1 MTFNNLSTPPDLTSK
16 EFANNKYQY
25 FEWMRREAPVAH
37 CKYVTGKAFVVS
49 RYEDCVALLKDPRVV
64 RDNRKIDTSSPLL
77 PSFIPLPKS
86 TELILH
92 SMIGSDEPD
101 HKRLR
106 SLVHQAFTRK
116 SMSELSDSPMGRLR
130 QRIDTLTNTL
140 LDEAEA
146 KSKAEGSV
154 DLKEAYALPI
164 PVTVIQ
170 EMVGVSDADMPRFYE
185 GIEAIITGFSG
196 VRIILTMLW
205 DVPRLSSFLRE
216 LINRKRENPG
226 KDMLTGLIQ
235 AEEEGQKLTED
246 EIVSMVFLIIAAGY
260 QTTVHLITNGVIALL
275 QHPDQLAKL
284 RANPDLIES
293 AVEEILR
300 FTSPVYITELAY
312 AGEDMQLHGVSIPKG
327 KVVTACIGSANH
339 DPEMFE
345 NPEVFDIERSP
356 NKHLGFGSGIHA
368 CLGAPLARMEAKIA
382 LTNLLKRN
390 PNLQLAVGSSEL
402 ELETTPGLHSYK
414 HLPVVLG

>member
-1 MTFNNLSTPPDLTSK
+1 MTTTQSFTSLQTPPDLGSK
-16 EFANNKYQY
+16 AFANNKYEY
-25 FEWMRREAPVAH
+25 YKWMRAEAPVAH
-37 CKYVTGKAFVVS
+37 CKYIASKAYVVS

-64 RDNRKIDTSSPLL
+64 RDNRKIDISSPFL

-86 TELILH
+86 TDLILH

-116 SMSELSDSPMGRLR
+116 SMSELSG
-130 QRIDTLTNTL
+130 RIDLLTNNL
-140 LDEAEA
+140 LDKTEA

-154 DLKEAYALPI
+154 DLKDVYALPI

-170 EMVGVSDADMPRFYE
+170 EMVGVSDEDMPRFYR
-185 GIEAIITGFSG
+185 GVEAVIKGFSG

-205 DVPRLSSFLRE
+205 DVPHLADFVRE
-216 LINRKRENPG
+216 LIERKRENPG
-226 KDMLTGLIQ
+226 NDMLTGLIQ
-235 AEEEGQKLTED
+235 AEEEGQKLSED
-246 EIVSMVFLIIAAGY
+246 EIVSMVFLIITAGY
-260 QTTVHLITNGVIALL
+260 QTTVHLITNGVLTLL
-275 QHPDQLAKL
+275 RHPDQLAKL

-293 AVEEILR
+293 AIEEILR
-300 FTSPVYITELAY
+300 FDSPVYTTEPAY
-312 AGEDMQLHGVSIPKG
+312 ASEDMVLQGVNISRG
-327 KVVTACIGSANH
+327 SVVTACIGAANR
-339 DPEMFE
+339 DPDVFE

-382 LTNLLKRN
+382 LANLIKRN
-390 PNLQLAVGSSEL
+390 PNLRLAIAPSEL
-402 ELETTPGLHSYK
+402 ECETTPGIHSYK
-414 HLPVVLG
+414 RLPVVLG

>member
-1 MTFNNLSTPPDLTSK
+1 MTTTQTFTNLQTPPDLTSQ
-16 EFANNKYQY
+16 EFNNNKHEYY
-25 FEWMRREAPVAH
+25 KWLRTEAPVAH
-37 CKYVTGKAFVVS
+37 CDHVTGKAYVVS
-49 RYEDCVALLKDPRVV
+49 RYEDCVALLNDSRVV

-86 TELILH
+86 SELLLH

-116 SMSELSDSPMGRLR
+116 SMSELSD
-130 QRIDTLTNTL
+130 RIDKLTNNL
-140 LDEAEA
+140 LNKAEA
-146 KSKAEGSV
+146 KSKADGSV
-154 DLKEAYALPI
+154 DLKKAYSLPI

-170 EMVGVSDADMPRFYE
+170 EMVGVPEEDMSRFHD
-185 GIEAIITGFSG
+185 GLNAIITGFSG
-196 VRIILTMLW
+196 VRIVLTMLW
-205 DVPRLSSFLRE
+205 DLPRLSGFIRE
-216 LINRKRENPG
+216 LIERKKKNPG
-226 KDMLTGLIQ
+226 NDMLTGLIQ
-235 AEEEGQKLTED
+235 AEEEGQKLSED

-260 QTTVHLITNGVIALL
+260 QTTVHLITNSVATLL

-300 FTSPVYITELAY
+300 FTSPVYVTELAY
-312 AGEDMQLHGVSIPKG
+312 AGEDMVLHDVNIPKG
-327 KVVTACIGSANH
+327 SVVTACVGAANQ
-339 DPEMFE
+339 DPAVFE

-356 NKHLGFGSGIHA
+356 NKHLGFGSGIHS

-390 PNLQLAVGSSEL
+390 PNLRLAVDPSEL
-402 ELETTPGLHSYK
+402 KFETTPGLNSYQR
-414 HLPVVLG
+414 LPVVLG

>member
-1 MTFNNLSTPPDLTSK
+1 MTVTKTANDLQTPPDLLSK
-16 EFANNKYQY
+16 AFANNKHEY
-25 FEWMRREAPVAH
+25 FKWMRQEAPVAH
-37 CKYVTGKAFVVS
+37 CKYVTGHAYVVS
-49 RYEDCVALLKDPRVV
+49 RYEDCVALLNDPRVI
-64 RDNRKIDTSSPLL
+64 RDNRTIDTATPLL

-86 TELILH
+86 TELLLH

-116 SMSELSDSPMGRLR
+116 SMSELSD
-130 QRIDTLTNTL
+130 RIDKLTNNL
-140 LDEAEA
+140 LDNAEA

-170 EMVGVSDADMPRFYE
+170 EMVGVTDEDMPRFYE
-185 GIEAIITGFSG
+185 GIEAVIKGFSG
-196 VRIILTMLW
+196 VRTILTLLW
-205 DVPRLSSFLRE
+205 DVPRLSTFLRE
-216 LINRKRENPG
+216 LITRKRANPG
-226 KDMLTGLIQ
+226 NDMLTGLIQ
-235 AEEEGQKLTED
+235 AEEEGQKLSED

-275 QHPDQLAKL
+275 QHPEQLAKL

-300 FTSPVYITELAY
+300 FTSPVYVTELAY
-312 AGEDMQLHGVSIPKG
+312 AGEDMVLHGVSIPKG
-327 KVVTACIGSANH
+327 KVVTACIGAANH
-339 DPEMFE
+339 DPNIFE

-382 LTNLLKRN
+382 LTNLIKRN
-390 PNLQLAVGSSEL
+390 PHLHLAVDSSAL
-402 ELETTPGLHSYK
+402 EFETTPGIHSYK
-414 HLPVVLG
+414 QLPVVLG

>member
-1 MTFNNLSTPPDLTSK
+1 MTNPQTFINLQTPPDLTSK
-16 EFANNKYQY
+16 EFANNKYKY
-25 FEWMRREAPVAH
+25 FEWMRQEAPVAH
-37 CKYVTGKAFVVS
+37 CKYVTGKAYVVS
-49 RYEDCVALLKDPRVV
+49 RYKDCVTLLNDSRVV

-86 TELILH
+86 SELLLH

-116 SMSELSDSPMGRLR
+116 SMAELSD
-130 QRIDTLTNTL
+130 RIEKLTNNL
-140 LDEAEA
+140 LDKAEA
-146 KSKAEGSV
+146 KSKAQGSV
-154 DLKEAYALPI
+154 NLKEAYALPI

-170 EMVGVSDADMPRFYE
+170 EMMGVSNEDMPRFYE
-185 GIEAIITGFSG
+185 GIEAVIKGFSG

-205 DVPRLSSFLRE
+205 DLPRLSNFVRE
-216 LINRKRENPG
+216 LIDRKRENPG
-226 KDMLTGLIQ
+226 NDMLTGLIQ
-235 AEEEGQKLTED
+235 AEEEGQKLSED

-260 QTTVHLITNGVIALL
+260 QTTVHLITNSVLTLL
-275 QHPDQLAKL
+275 RHPNQLAKL

-300 FTSPVYITELAY
+300 FDSPVYVTELAY
-312 AGEDMQLHGVSIPKG
+312 AREDMMLHDITIPKG
-327 KVVTACIGSANH
+327 AVVIACISSANH
-339 DPEMFE
+339 DPEIFE
-345 NPEVFDIERSP
+345 NPDVFDIERSP

-390 PNLQLAVGSSEL
+390 PNLRLAVDPSQIEV
-402 ELETTPGLHSYK
+402 ETTPGIHSYK
-414 HLPVVLG
+414 CLPVVLE

>member
-1 MTFNNLSTPPDLTSK
+1 MTSNNLPTPPDLTSK
-16 EFANNKYQY
+16 EFADNKYQY
-25 FEWMRREAPVAH
+25 FEWMRKEAPVAH
-37 CKYVTGKAFVVS
+37 CKYVTGKAYVVS

-116 SMSELSDSPMGRLR
+116 SMSELSD
-130 QRIDTLTNTL
+130 RIDRLTNDL
-140 LDEAEA
+140 LDKAEA

-216 LINRKRENPG
+216 LIDRKRENPG

-312 AGEDMQLHGVSIPKG
+312 AGEDIQLHGIHIPKG

-339 DPEMFE
+339 DPDVFE
-345 NPEVFDIERSP
+345 NPEIFDIERSP
-356 NKHLGFGSGIHA
+356 NKHLGFGSGIHS
-368 CLGAPLARMEAKIA
+368 CLGAPLARMEAKIS

-390 PNLQLAVGSSEL
+390 PNLRLAVDSSEL
-402 ELETTPGLHSYK
+402 EFETTPGLNSYQR
-414 HLPVVLG
+414 LPVVLG

>member
-1 MTFNNLSTPPDLTSK
+1 MTFNNLPTPPDLTSK

-37 CKYVTGKAFVVS
+37 CKYVTGKAYVVS

-116 SMSELSDSPMGRLR
+116 SMSELSD
-130 QRIDTLTNTL
+130 RINKLTNTL
-140 LDEAEA
+140 LDKAEA

-170 EMVGVSDADMPRFYE
+170 EMVGVSDTDMPRFYE

-205 DVPRLSSFLRE
+205 DVPRLSSFVRE
-216 LINRKRENPG
+216 LIDRKRENPG
-226 KDMLTGLIQ
+226 HDMLTGLIQ
-235 AEEEGQKLTED
+235 AEEEGQKLSED

-284 RANPDLIES
+284 RANPDLIDS

-300 FTSPVYITELAY
+300 FTSPVYLTELAY

-390 PNLQLAVGSSEL
+390 PNLRLAVDSSEL
-402 ELETTPGLHSYK
+402 EFETTPGLHSYR

>member
-1 MTFNNLSTPPDLTSK
+1 MTINNLPTPPDLTSK

-25 FEWMRREAPVAH
+25 FEWMRKEAPVAH
-37 CKYVTGKAFVVS
+37 CKYVTGKAYVVS

-64 RDNRKIDTSSPLL
+64 RDNRTIDTSSPLL

-116 SMSELSDSPMGRLR
+116 SMSELSD
-130 QRIDTLTNTL
+130 RIDKLTNNL
-140 LDEAEA
+140 LDKAEA
-146 KSKAEGSV
+146 KSKTEGSV

-205 DVPRLSSFLRE
+205 DVPRLSNFLRE
-216 LINRKRENPG
+216 LIDRKRENPG

-235 AEEEGQKLTED
+235 AEEEGKKLTED

-284 RANPDLIES
+284 RANSDLIES

-390 PNLQLAVGSSEL
+390 PNLRLAVDSSEL
-402 ELETTPGLHSYK
+402 EFETTPGLHSYK
-414 HLPVVLG
+414 RLPVVLG